1 MTVGFSIE
9 EYFTLWLKSYLL
21 HFVICKY
28 LYIFVTCKTIS
39 LNLVTIKNNLNF
51 MLIAVAITT
60 CLVLPC
66 WAN

>member
-1 MTVGFSIE
+1 MAVGISIE

-21 HFVICKY
+21 HFVICKI